1 MTIYAILSD
10 IHGRLPALQAALDD
24 ARQHGATVLIT
35 LGDIGSDPCY
45 DLLREIDAQGAFG
58 NYEVSGWDKLTPE
71 NRRWVH
77 GLPGILSGDTWL
89 AAHAAPYFP
98 PGVANVHQVLDY
110 LLEHAVKWQALFPN
124 LVEDEHARWLAFA
137 ELEAQDKRVF
147 FHGHTHLQRA
157 WRVGDDNVMTPVHQE
172 AIELKAPGRYIIG
185 VGSVGSPA
193 ESNRPG
199 YALYDDATMQIEL
212 RRV

>member
-10 IHGRLPALQAALDD
+10 IHGRLSALQAALDD
-24 ARQHGATVLIT
+24 ARRHGATALIT

-45 DLLREIDAQGAFG
+45 DLLREIDVQGAFG

-71 NRRWVH
+71 NQRWVH
-77 GLPGILSGDTWL
+77 DQPGILSGNTWL
-89 AAHAAPYFP
+89 AAHAAPHFP
-98 PGVANVHQVLDY
+98 PGVSNVHQVLDY

-137 ELEAQDKRVF
+137 ELEARDKRVF

-157 WRVGDDNVMTPVHQE
+157 WRVGDDNAMTPVRQE
-172 AIELKAPGRYIIG
+172 VIELKAPGRYIVG

-193 ESNRPG
+193 EGNQPG
-199 YALYDDATMQIEL
+199 YALYNDMTMQIAL